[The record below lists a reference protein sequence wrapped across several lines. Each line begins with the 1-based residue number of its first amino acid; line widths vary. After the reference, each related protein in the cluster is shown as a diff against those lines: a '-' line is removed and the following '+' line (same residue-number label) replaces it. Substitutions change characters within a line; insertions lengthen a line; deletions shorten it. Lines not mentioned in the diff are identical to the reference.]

1 MRLLPLLLLPASLA
15 FAQLPKKS
23 NDMGIEMG
31 HYHLNVKDVEESKK
45 FWMQIGATP
54 VKIGNTEIL
63 KYPDGLIF
71 MRKADPSGGTD
82 GSTVNHIGFK
92 VPDLPAW
99 LEKVRS
105 QGIKVVRELP
115 ATHQAFVQ
123 SPDGVL
129 IEFTEDKSVTVPI
142 TNHHIHFRAANVEET
157 RGWYVKTFG
166 GVPGKRGA
174 NETATLPGVELAFAA
189 VPANAG
195 PLVGT
200 KGRALDHIGF
210 EVKDLEPF
218 CKKLEASGVKF
229 DVAYR
234 KVPALGLSIAF
245 FTDPWGTYVELT
257 EGLTQVQ

>member
-1 MRLLPLLLLPASLA
+1 LLPLLLASAPLLT
-15 FAQLPKKS
+15 AQLPKKA
-23 NDMGIEMG
+23 NDMGVEMG

-63 KYPDGLIF
+63 KYPDALIF
-71 MRKADPSGGTD
+71 MRKADVTAGTD
-82 GSTVNHIGFK
+82 GSTVNHFGFK
-92 VPDLPAW
+92 VPDLAAW
-99 LEKVRS
+99 LDKVRG

-123 SPDGVL
+123 SPDGAL
-129 IEFTEDKSVTVPI
+129 IEFTEDKSITVPI

-157 RGWYVKTFG
+157 RGWYAKTFG

-189 VPANAG
+189 APANSA
-195 PLVGT
+195 PLAGT

-210 EVKDLEPF
+210 EVKDLEAF
-218 CKKLEASGVKF
+218 CKKLEAAGVKF
-229 DVAYR
+229 DTPYR